1 MEAILNRL
9 AGTGYLFNLWFLNV
23 NGKLLYGFYTGLLF
37 GLLTQNVYIGV
48 IGFTSFLLAKSLGYD
63 KWVGNLIRDKPLILE
78 DEYKDNEG
86 KSFPY
91 IHYIANFIIK
101 EKEHFI
107 MYCETALFIRGFVWG
122 LILYLSLFIFNFIS
136 LFEYFILSFIYG
148 VGFPLGCYLAT
159 LKSFNY
165 KSRFISIMNKWELQ
179 EVYYGFIHMLCNS
192 YLVWSIL
199 C

>member
-1 MEAILNRL
+1 MEVILNRL

-23 NGKLLYGFYTGLLF
+23 NGKLLYAFYIGLLF

-48 IGFTSFLLAKSLGYD
+48 IGFASFLLAKSLGYG

-78 DEYKDNEG
+78 DEYKDDEG

-107 MYCETALFIRGFVWG
+107 MYCETALFIRGFIWG

-148 VGFPLGCYLAT
+148 VGFPFGCYLAT

-165 KSRFISIMNKWELQ
+165 KSRFISITNKWELQ